1 MFLPRPLK
9 KFVAIFRGE
18 VSPILILISVM
29 LGFWFGLTPGWY
41 GIHAALLAVVLV
53 LNVHVGIFLMFAGFG
68 KTACFAAAPL
78 LFHAGAWTQDSLGG
92 LLAVLAAIP
101 VIGITDFS
109 RYAVAGAALLG
120 PITGLILGLLI
131 SQSVVRFRKSWLA
144 FEEGSEKLRIWRSKG
159 WVKLLDRLLIG
170 KSTSDVRAVLKRRP
184 KLVRLPGVIL
194 AAVLLGGSAVG
205 LSFVQDRALKDY
217 AAKSLTQANGAEV
230 NLESLEL
237 AVFSGRLSA
246 TGVQVTD
253 PDNPQTN
260 RIAIGTLTADASL
273 WNLLLGRVVM
283 DQVELTDVR
292 FDQPRAA
299 PGAVTVSTTKSESP
313 PQSFDAASFG
323 LSAAGDLNKLQDY
336 FQNAQSTKEWL
347 AKAREWLPK
356 PQGAPSQQPKPVPE
370 KYLEYLSARAPSSP
384 TPRILLR
391 SVTLDPVQVPSEY
404 FGPSKIV
411 CTNLSDAPVAA
422 GLPVAIEVHSNATP
436 NQISIIAHYESP
448 DGAAEITATFHDIPL
463 AELQANLNPANPVT
477 FQEGTVSA
485 TISGTAS
492 RTQIDLQARIQTKGM
507 KARTTGTGLLGLDPK
522 VATEAFKII
531 ENMETT
537 LRLVGPI
544 AEPRLVF
551 DGPAL
556 RAALRD
562 ALIQGGK
569 ARLASQVDEL
579 LGDKLPDGGTEAI
592 LKDPASAATKGL
604 GSLLNRK
611 KDDQKKQD
619 PEDQPEKEDQQD
631 KKVDP
636 FAALKNRLKK

>member
-1 MFLPRPLK
+1 MILPRPLK

-78 LFHAGAWTQDSLGG
+78 LFHAGAWTQDALGG
-92 LLAVLAAIP
+92 LLAILAAIP
-101 VIGITDFS
+101 VVGITDFS
-109 RYAVAGAALLG
+109 RYSVAGAALLG
-120 PITGLILGLLI
+120 PVIGLILGLLI

-159 WVKLLDRLLIG
+159 WVKMLDRLLIG
-170 KSTSDVRAVLKRRP
+170 KSASDVRAVLNRRP

-194 AAVLLGGSAVG
+194 AAVLLGGSAVA
-205 LSFVQDRALKDY
+205 LSFLPNETLRQY

-230 NLESLEL
+230 NFDSLEL
-237 AVFSGRLSA
+237 AILSGRVSV

-253 PDNPQTN
+253 PENPATN

-283 DQVELTDVR
+283 DQVELTDVL
-292 FDQPRAA
+292 FDQPRDAA
-299 PGAVTVSTTKSESP
+299 GAVTVSTTGSESQ

-347 AKAREWLPK
+347 AKAREWLPE
-356 PQGAPSQQPKPVPE
+356 PQGSQARQTKPVPE

-384 TPRILLR
+384 TPRILFR

-422 GLPVAIEVHSNATP
+422 GLPVAIDVHSNATP
-436 NQISIIAHYESP
+436 NQMSIIAHYDSP

-463 AELQANLNPANPVT
+463 AELQANLNPANPVA
-477 FQEGTVSA
+477 FDDGTVSA

-492 RTQIDLQARIQTKGM
+492 RTQIDLQARVQTRGM
-507 KARTTGTGLLGLDPK
+507 KARTSGTGLLGLDPQ

-531 ENMETT
+531 ENLETT

-556 RAALRD
+556 RAELRD

-569 ARLASQVDEL
+569 ARLASQVDDL
-579 LGDKLPDGGTEAI
+579 VGDKLPSGGTDAI
-592 LKDPASAATKGL
+592 LKDPASAAKEGL
-604 GSLLNRK
+604 GSLLDRK
-611 KDDQKKQD
+611 KDEKKKED
-619 PEDQPEKEDQQD
+619 PEEKEDMQD
-631 KKVDP
+631 KKDDP
-636 FAALKNRLKK
+636 LSALKDRLKK